1 LPDFERER
9 RHLGAGLKIIAGVD
23 EAGRGA
29 LCGPVVAAA
38 VVFPSSWIEG
48 PRPDWVGRI
57 DDSKRLTPR
66 RREILARAIRKEAV
80 VGLGLA
86 GNVEIDEM
94 NILRATREAMLR
106 AVAALSKSPDLVL
119 IDGLRVPDFPRP
131 QEAVVGGD
139 RKCLSIAAASI
150 VAKVF
155 RDRIMIRSGRRFPG
169 YGMERHKGYGTR
181 AHYEA
186 LAEFG
191 PTPFHRKS
199 FNLQY
204 HPKLF

>member
-1 LPDFERER
+1 MPDFERER
-9 RHLGAGLKIIAGVD
+9 RHLGAGRKIIAGVD

-38 VVFPSSWIEG
+38 VVFPFSWIEG
-48 PRPDWVGRI
+48 PRPDWVALI
-57 DDSKRLTPR
+57 VDSKRLTPR

-80 VGLGLA
+80 VGLGVV
-86 GNVEIDEM
+86 GNVEIDEL
-94 NILRATREAMLR
+94 NILRATRKAMLR
-106 AVAALSKSPDLVL
+106 AVAALSESPDLVL
-119 IDGLRVPDFPRP
+119 VDGLRVPDFPRP

-155 RDRIMIRSGRRFPG
+155 RDRIMVRSGRRFPG
-169 YGMERHKGYGTR
+169 YGMERHKGYGTQ

-186 LAEFG
+186 LAAFG

-204 HPKLF
+204 QPKLF

>member
-1 LPDFERER
+1 LPDFIRER
-9 RHLGAGLKIIAGVD
+9 RHLGAGRSIIAGVD

-38 VVFPSSWIEG
+38 VVFPSSWYDG
-48 PRPDWVGRI
+48 PRPEWVDRI
-57 DDSKRLTPR
+57 DDSKRLTPH
-66 RREILARAIRKEAV
+66 RREILSRRIRKEAV

-86 GNVEIDEM
+86 GNAEIDAL
-94 NILRATREAMLR
+94 NILRATREAMIR
-106 AVAALSKSPDLVL
+106 AVAALPAVPDMVLV
-119 IDGLRVPDFPRP
+119 DGLPVRDFPRP

-139 RKCLSIAAASI
+139 RACLSIAAASI

-155 RDRIMIRSGRRFPG
+155 RDRLMVRFGRRFPG
-169 YGMERHKGYGTR
+169 YGLERHKGYGTR

-186 LAEFG
+186 LAIFG

-204 HPKLF
+204 QQKLF